1 MAKKAKPER
10 FSRGLEVVEREL
22 KIDEKKRTVELSFSS
37 ELPVD
42 RWFGKEI
49 LLHEKEAI
57 DLYRLNNGA
66 AVLEDHGG
74 RQIGVVER
82 AWLGDGDR
90 RLYAELRFSKSRFAD
105 EVFQDIVDEIRRNV
119 SFMYQVNER
128 KLTREVDDGPDEY
141 TVTRWMP
148 YEISIVSIPADP
160 TVGVGRSLDDTD
172 GEEPEPITEA
182 AKAEPTQKET
192 QDKRAITMP
201 EVKEINV
208 DEIRAAAQAEAR
220 KEEMARV
227 AEILTMGQRFNM
239 ADEARKA
246 VSDGMSLDQF
256 RVLVLDAQ
264 EKRASEQ
271 ICEAQ
276 IGMSSQEVED
286 FSFVRAIRAMVN
298 PAERKNAGFEIE
310 SSDAAQKASGKEAR
324 GIMVPF
330 DVLMSRDFNETTGGG
345 SNLQAT
351 NLRPDMFIDMLRNKM
366 AIARWGAILMPGLV
380 GDVAIPRQTAAT
392 TAYWFNSESADITSE
407 SNPTV
412 DQVTLNPKSVGAY
425 TDVSRKLLL
434 QATPSAETLVRND
447 LAKVLALAIDL
458 AGLAGTGAN
467 GQPTG
472 VIETD
477 GIGGTNWAT
486 ANTPT
491 WAEIVGMETAVDLAN
506 ALEGEAAYL
515 MGATLVG
522 KLKTTSKD
530 TGSGQFL
537 ANGMETNGYPIINT
551 NQLSAGRAIFGIG
564 SDLIVG
570 MWGGLDLTVDKIT
583 GSLRG
588 TLRLIAIQDVD
599 IAVRRAASFAYNK
612 NVSDS

>member
-1 MAKKAKPER
+1 MAKKPKTER
-10 FSRGLEVVEREL
+10 FTRSLETQEREL
-22 KIDEKKRTVELSFSS
+22 KIDTERRTVELSFSS
-37 ELPVD
+37 ELPVN

-49 LLHEKEAI
+49 LLHDANAI
-57 DLYRLNNGA
+57 DLSRMTNGA

-74 RQIGVVER
+74 RQIGVVEK
-82 AWLGDGDR
+82 AWLGDDK
-90 RLYAELRFSKSRFAD
+90 RLYAELRFSKSLYAD
-105 EVFQDIVDEIRRNV
+105 EVYQDIVDEIRRNV
-119 SFMYQVNER
+119 SFGYQVNEM
-128 KLTREVDDGPDEY
+128 KLTKEAEDGDEY
-141 TVTRWMP
+141 TVTKWMP
-148 YEISIVSIPADP
+148 YEISIVSVPADP
-160 TVGVGRSLDDTD
+160 TVGVGRSLDDTGD
-172 GEEPEPITEA
+172 EGSEANAEPTEA
-182 AKAEPTQKET
+182 AQAEEPTQIKE
-192 QDKRAITMP
+192 KVHIMP
-201 EVKEINV
+201 EEKEINV

-220 KEEMARV
+220 KEEMYRV
-227 AEILTMGQRFNM
+227 AEILTMGQRFQM

-246 VSDGMSLDQF
+246 VSDGMPLDQF
-256 RVLVLDAQ
+256 RAAVLDAQ
-264 EKRASEQ
+264 EKRASEKIGQ
-271 ICEAQ
+271 AQ
-276 IGMSSQEVED
+276 IGMSEKEVKD
-286 FSFVRAIRAMVN
+286 FSFVRAIRAMMN

-310 SSDAAQKASGKEAR
+310 CSQAAEKQSGKEAR
-324 GIMVPF
+324 GIIVPF
-330 DVLMSRDFNETTGGG
+330 DVIMSRDFNETTGGG

-366 AIARWGAILMPGLV
+366 AIARWGALMMPGLV

-392 TAYWFNSESADITSE
+392 TAYWFNSESADITAE

-458 AGLAGTGAN
+458 AALAGSGAN

-472 VIETD
+472 VIETS

-515 MGATLVG
+515 MGASLVG

-530 TGSGQFL
+530 TGSGMFL
-537 ANGMETNGYPIINT
+537 ADGMSTNGYPIINT
-551 NQLSAGRAIFGIG
+551 NQLAAGRAIFGIG
-564 SDLIVG
+564 SDLVVG
-570 MWGGLDLTVDKIT
+570 MWGGLDLTTDNIT
-583 GSLRG
+583 GALRG
-588 TLRLIAIQDVD
+588 NLRLIAIQDVD